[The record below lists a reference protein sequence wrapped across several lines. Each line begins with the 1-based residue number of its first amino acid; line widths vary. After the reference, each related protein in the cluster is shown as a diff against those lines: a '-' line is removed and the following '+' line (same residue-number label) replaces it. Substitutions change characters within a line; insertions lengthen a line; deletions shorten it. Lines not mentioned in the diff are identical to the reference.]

1 MGTAIPSLPLLAA
14 SPLQPFAVS
23 PRDPRTC
30 PAVLASGAV
39 QVSQSLPADCTR
51 DLFPPVLASPQAQL
65 GAEGPDTS
73 AVPAVGQYL
82 PAAAVTTATNSA
94 TPKSA
99 APKQS
104 AEGSAQQ
111 TPAPAQSP
119 IAEPST
125 PASHAVKSF
134 KIAEDTSGLKD
145 VDIQMSVTDA
155 QPNGHSLSS
164 LVPKSIES
172 NSTWSDLGRQ
182 TQESLT
188 HADVLHVTPAE
199 HDPLPPSIKQQ
210 QCSNRE
216 ATVGTGLNVV
226 QPKSTY
232 ALLSSENN
240 GQACN
245 QKPYLQARPTTQC
258 CGQDAFS
265 TGTSMSR
272 RQQIMLDTTVKQLQ
286 NELKV

>member
-1 MGTAIPSLPLLAA
+1 
-14 SPLQPFAVS
+14 
-23 PRDPRTC
+23 
-30 PAVLASGAV
+30 
-39 QVSQSLPADCTR
+39 
-51 DLFPPVLASPQAQL
+51 
-65 GAEGPDTS
+65 
-73 AVPAVGQYL
+73 
-82 PAAAVTTATNSA
+82 
-94 TPKSA
+94 
-99 APKQS
+99 
-104 AEGSAQQ
+104 
-111 TPAPAQSP
+111 
-119 IAEPST
+119 
-125 PASHAVKSF
+125 
-134 KIAEDTSGLKD
+134 
-145 VDIQMSVTDA
+145 MSVTDA

-164 LVPKSIES
+164 LVLKSISFES
-172 NSTWSDLGRQ
+172 NSTWSEIGRQ

-226 QPKSTY
+226 QPNIASTY

-245 QKPYLQARPTTQC
+245 QKPYLQARPMTQC

-272 RQQIMLDTTVKQLQ
+272 RQQIMLETTVKQLQ